1 MTKLARVLGL
11 RDLTLLTIG
20 SVIGSGIFLVP
31 GEVLGQAGGK
41 VGPAMLVWL
50 VGGVLSLLGALTY
63 GELSAANPKA
73 GGIYVHLRDCFG
85 PLPAFL
91 FGWALFFAMNGGT
104 IATLAVAFSTTLG
117 SVIPYSPEP
126 LASVNI
132 FGTQATLTISKLIS
146 LAMIAVLTLVNIKGT
161 RESADLQNWTT
172 AIKVGAILVMAVVLF
187 AFGREYSA
195 SSAALWPEAFSGS
208 LVSGFG
214 LAMIG
219 VLWAYEGWQYVTFSA
234 GEVIN
239 PQRNYP
245 RALFAGTAI
254 LIAIYLIA
262 NLAYLAALGPTGVAV
277 SSSVAAE
284 SLRAVATPTAAKLIA
299 ITILVSVFS
308 AANSNVLTCPRVY
321 YAMASDGL
329 FFSKLAE
336 VHPRFGTPATAI
348 VAGSLWASVLA
359 LAGNFTELLTY
370 VIFCGWIFYGLAAAT
385 IFVYRKRIP
394 HSERA
399 YSVPGY
405 PWTPLLFIVAAL
417 VLVANTFVNKLREDP
432 KRTLIALGILALGLP
447 AYYLWRSR
455 SSPAGTSS
463 QQETGVDASADGIAE
478 GDNPKPLSTDPAS
491 VD

>member
-31 GEVLGQAGGK
+31 GEVLRQAGGQI
-41 VGPAMLVWL
+41 GPAMLVWL

-63 GELSAANPKA
+63 GELSAVNPKA

-91 FGWALFFAMNGGT
+91 FGWTLFFAMNGGT
-104 IATLAVAFSTTLG
+104 VATLAVSFSTML
-117 SVIPYSPEP
+117 SNIVP
-126 LASVNI
+126 LSGAMTKVVSI
-132 FGTQATLTISKLIS
+132 
-146 LAMIAVLTLVNIKGT
+146 AMIAVLTLVNIKGT

-172 AIKVGAILVMAVVLF
+172 GIKVGAILLMAVALF
-187 AFGREYSA
+187 AFGHGFSA
-195 SSAALWPEAFSGS
+195 STAAIWPSAFSGS
-208 LVSGFG
+208 LASGFG

-245 RALFAGTAI
+245 RALFVGTAI
-254 LIAIYLIA
+254 LIGVYLVA
-262 NLAYLAALGPTGVAV
+262 NLAYLAALGPTGVAG
-277 SSSVAAE
+277 STSVAAE
-284 SLRAVATPTAAKLIA
+284 SLTAVVNPTAAKLIA
-299 ITILVSVFS
+299 LTILVSVFS

-321 YAMASDGL
+321 YAMANDGL
-329 FFSKLAE
+329 FFRKLAE
-336 VHPRFGTPATAI
+336 VHPRFGTPAFAI

-359 LAGNFTELLTY
+359 LAGSFTELLTY

-394 HSERA
+394 DAERP
-399 YSVPGY
+399 YKVPGY

-417 VLVANTFVNKLREDP
+417 VLVVNTLFNNMRDQPGKTAL
-432 KRTLIALGILALGLP
+432 ALGSIALGLP
-447 AYYLWRSR
+447 AYFIWRSR
-455 SSPAGTSS
+455 RGAKPDPAASS
-463 QQETGVDASADGIAE
+463 DAS
-478 GDNPKPLSTDPAS
+478 
-491 VD
+491 